1 MDTLSNVVVTG
12 RKLLVEKLAD
22 RSVVH
27 IDKMLS
33 SAGSDVYR
41 LLENIPG
48 ITVTE
53 EGGITLN
60 GKSGIL
66 VLINDKPT
74 YLSGTALVNY
84 LRSLPSSVLEKIE
97 LMPNPPARYDAAG
110 AGGVINIRMK
120 KNSLRGFHGNANLAA
135 TQGYLFSSNN
145 SLALSYRQ
153 RKWNFFS
160 TLSMTT
166 NNRFTDLE
174 IRRRYLNEQGQKAYT
189 FSQNTYIRM
198 RDKSPG
204 IRLGIEYALDNKTSF
219 GITGNVVSRPFRQ
232 NAQNKSLITQPDQ
245 SVDSSTIANN
255 IEKEKWKNYSLNLS
269 MNRQLSTD
277 RNLSADFDYISYH
290 SSVEQDFQNLTQ
302 RPDESLHYDALRGS
316 LPGEIDITAGKLDY
330 LQTYRK
336 WKAEAGVKS
345 SYAFT
350 RNRYEYTYI
359 DAAGE
364 RPDYDKSNH
373 FRYRE
378 NIHAAYLSVQTDP
391 GPLSVKAGLRSEWTV
406 SRGHQLGNPMK
417 SDSTFR
423 RAYLNLFPTIF
434 ISYKLD
440 TMGNH
445 QLSFSYGKR
454 IERPFYQDLNPYVT
468 PLDKFTLYV
477 GNPFLLPSI
486 SSDYSLAYTFKK
498 KLTTTITYN
507 DLRNA
512 FMEAITV
519 NGNNYMSR
527 PDNIGRN
534 QLLILSFNLGQP
546 VTKWWSTNSYVE
558 TGNRRYRGSLYNKQ
572 MDTSAFYLTVNISN
586 QLQLGK
592 GWAAELGGFYRS
604 GLLVGQ
610 VSLAEIWM
618 INAGIQK
625 KVLKNKG
632 TIRLAVRDLFYSGI
646 RHGEIHF
653 LDRALADFRNRP
665 DSRTL
670 SLSLSLQ
677 FGSGKQHQT
686 RSSGSAEEE
695 INRVRS

>member
-1 MDTLSNVVVTG
+1 
-12 RKLLVEKLAD
+12 
-22 RSVVH
+22 
-27 IDKMLS
+27 
-33 SAGSDVYR
+33 
-41 LLENIPG
+41 
-48 ITVTE
+48 
-53 EGGITLN
+53 
-60 GKSGIL
+60 
-66 VLINDKPT
+66 
-74 YLSGTALVNY
+74 
-84 LRSLPSSVLEKIE
+84 
-97 LMPNPPARYDAAG
+97 
-110 AGGVINIRMK
+110 
-120 KNSLRGFHGNANLAA
+120 
-135 TQGYLFSSNN
+135 
-145 SLALSYRQ
+145 
-153 RKWNFFS
+153 
-160 TLSMTT
+160 
-166 NNRFTDLE
+166 
-174 IRRRYLNEQGQKAYT
+174 
-189 FSQNTYIRM
+189 
-198 RDKSPG
+198 
-204 IRLGIEYALDNKTSF
+204 
-219 GITGNVVSRPFRQ
+219 
-232 NAQNKSLITQPDQ
+232 
-245 SVDSSTIANN
+245 
-255 IEKEKWKNYSLNLS
+255 
-269 MNRQLSTD
+269 
-277 RNLSADFDYISYH
+277 
-290 SSVEQDFQNLTQ
+290 
-302 RPDESLHYDALRGS
+302 
-316 LPGEIDITAGKLDY
+316 
-330 LQTYRK
+330 
-336 WKAEAGVKS
+336 
-345 SYAFT
+345 
-350 RNRYEYTYI
+350 
-359 DAAGE
+359 
-364 RPDYDKSNH
+364 
-373 FRYRE
+373 
-378 NIHAAYLSVQTDP
+378 
-391 GPLSVKAGLRSEWTV
+391 
-406 SRGHQLGNPMK
+406 MK

-646 RHGEIHF
+646 RNGEIHF